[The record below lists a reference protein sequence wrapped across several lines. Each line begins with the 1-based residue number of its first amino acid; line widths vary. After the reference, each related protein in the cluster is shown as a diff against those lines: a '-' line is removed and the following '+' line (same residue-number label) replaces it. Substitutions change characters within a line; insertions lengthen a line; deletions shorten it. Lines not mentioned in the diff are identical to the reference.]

1 MVILVS
7 LISVAKQSL
16 HFECPQL
23 KWWIMSK
30 RQTIQKQKSLQK
42 SNEMTVVL
50 VVAGKN
56 LRTVTVVKKNY
67 SLSSVPFLYLV
78 VRSEGLALLIA
89 LESRWVCVAIKCAN
103 V

>member
-1 MVILVS
+1 MISVS
-7 LISVAKQSL
+7 PISVAKQSL

-50 VVAGKN
+50 VVVVKN
-56 LRTVTVVKKNY
+56 LRTVMVVKKI
-67 SLSSVPFLYLV
+67 FF
-78 VRSEGLALLIA
+78 VRCSIFVCGRAVGRVGSFDCFGVAVGLR
-89 LESRWVCVAIKCAN
+89 SN
-103 V
+103 